1 MSESLRLVFGEV
13 QKDLCDDFVTGG
25 GENFHEMI
33 IKMYIKRLRDMLE
46 KEADADTKTFMQGMI
61 KSLRELQGIRQHIID
76 VKKNA

>member
-1 MSESLRLVFGEV
+1 
-13 QKDLCDDFVTGG
+13 
-25 GENFHEMI
+25 MI

-76 VKKNA
+76 VKNNA